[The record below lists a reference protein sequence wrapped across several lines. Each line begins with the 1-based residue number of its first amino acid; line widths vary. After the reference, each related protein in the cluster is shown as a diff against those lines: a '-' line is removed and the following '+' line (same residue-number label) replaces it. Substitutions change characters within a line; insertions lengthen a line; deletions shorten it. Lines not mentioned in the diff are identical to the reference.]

1 MNYKIG
7 ETIFEYQNDGDILNK
22 IIVNDY
28 FNITSITILS
38 NIKEIGPY
46 AFSHYVNLKSIT
58 IPTSITKICNHVFQ
72 DCHSLKTLIIPPSVV
87 EIEDNAIN
95 PAIDLLILPK
105 KFLTYVGCFGND
117 IDDRILSGARYYY
130 EWEDYEKRRKTFY
143 YEDQKLD
150 IMLNNLSQLKQ
161 YYPFL
166 NSDKTLLQAYKNVSQ
181 QYPVL
186 FKVFEHEVLR
196 LDPNFKFE

>member
-1 MNYKIG
+1 MNYKIE
-7 ETIFEYQNDGDILNK
+7 ETIFEYQNDGDILDTSRLDN
-22 IIVNDY
+22 Y
-28 FNITSITILS
+28 SEITSITILT

-46 AFSHYVNLKSIT
+46 AFGRFCYCYDLKSIT
-58 IPTSITKICNHVFQ
+58 IPASVTKICEYAFGRC
-72 DCHSLKTLIIPPSVV
+72 DRLETLIIPSSVV

-95 PAIDLLILPK
+95 PAVRLLILPK
-105 KFLTYVGCFGND
+105 KFFIYD
-117 IDDRILSGARYYY
+117 HIDTRIFQGTRYKYQ
-130 EWEDYEKRRKTFY
+130 WEDYGKKRKTFY
-143 YEDQKLD
+143 YGDQKLD

-196 LDPNFKFE
+196 LDPNFKFD